1 MIEKACLVKQLSA
14 LQKEAVLK
22 LIENIGCYEKYIQN
36 RQSISLLNVDV
47 NLVSKGFAELV
58 KNVLPEIISSN
69 QNT

>member
-1 MIEKACLVKQLSA
+1 MIEKAFLVKQLGA

-22 LIENIGCYEKYIQN
+22 LIENKGCYEKYIKN

-47 NLVSKGFAELV
+47 NLVSKGFAERV

-69 QNT
+69 QNA